1 MASVLSCKFVEEKNL
16 SKSAPGKRCAD
27 ATQNA
32 AIPSGIARLC
42 NAAWCRFPMDL
53 FNEFA
58 IQDTRA
64 SQCVRD
70 LIDDTPWLA

>member
-1 MASVLSCKFVEEKNL
+1 MKQPEDVSNVLSCKLVEEKNL

-27 ATQNA
+27 AAQNA

-58 IQDTRA
+58 IQDTDMVA
-64 SQCVRD
+64 SVKRGAD
-70 LIDDTPWLA
+70 